1 MKNRNRIVA
10 VIKLSVLLL
19 FIVGLPV
26 LLYINCRDTIF
37 NKAWLA
43 HLPQF
48 LAQYKG
54 QAAVIL
60 LGLQILQVI
69 ICIVP
74 SQPIQFAS
82 SYLFGVFRGYLISIA
97 GAFIGAFIVYYIS
110 KALGKNALCVLFG
123 EERIENY
130 RRKLNSGK
138 GLMAVLLI
146 YLIPGVPKDLCAYA
160 AGVSDM
166 KLRPFL
172 LVSTIGRSPGMLGS
186 LLLGHFFGKGNYQA
200 IAILAVI
207 TVILIIVFIA
217 KRKSIVALLD
227 DIEKKEEEL

>member
-1 MKNRNRIVA
+1 MENRNRLVA

-97 GAFIGAFIVYYIS
+97 GAFIGAFIVY
-110 KALGKNALCVLFG
+110 
-123 EERIENY
+123 
-130 RRKLNSGK
+130 
-138 GLMAVLLI
+138 
-146 YLIPGVPKDLCAYA
+146 
-160 AGVSDM
+160 
-166 KLRPFL
+166 
-172 LVSTIGRSPGMLGS
+172 
-186 LLLGHFFGKGNYQA
+186 
-200 IAILAVI
+200 
-207 TVILIIVFIA
+207 
-217 KRKSIVALLD
+217 
-227 DIEKKEEEL
+227 